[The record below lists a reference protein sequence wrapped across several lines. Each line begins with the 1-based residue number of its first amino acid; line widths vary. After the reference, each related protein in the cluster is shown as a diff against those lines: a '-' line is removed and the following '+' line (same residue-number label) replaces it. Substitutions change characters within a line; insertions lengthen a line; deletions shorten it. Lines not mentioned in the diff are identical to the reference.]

1 MGQIALMIEIHLARR
16 PGERATGE
24 EVDVQVGDG
33 FSAVGAVVHY
43 EAEAVSELEFFR

>member
-1 MGQIALMIEIHLARR
+1 VFNLAWR

-33 FSAVGAVVHY
+33 FSAVGAVVHH